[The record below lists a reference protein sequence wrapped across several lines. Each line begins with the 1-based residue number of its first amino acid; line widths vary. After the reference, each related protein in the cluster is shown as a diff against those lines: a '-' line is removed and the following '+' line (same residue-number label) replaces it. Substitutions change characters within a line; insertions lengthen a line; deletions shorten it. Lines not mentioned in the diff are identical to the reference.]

1 MSRKNSMKETYRIGL
16 VGVGQLG
23 SRYLQ
28 GLAKTSLEIEIEVVE
43 PQASAKKT
51 AQERFEQIETG
62 KSKKLTFLDSIDGLS
77 EQLDIVIIS
86 TNSDVRASI
95 VRELLQKKTVGALV
109 LEKVLFQK
117 IRDYQEIEDLLV
129 RKNVKAWVNH
139 ASRASPFYMQL
150 KKLLKGSEHI
160 DLNVMGGGWGMACNS
175 LHFIDTFSFLTDNK
189 DLSLSIVNLSPRIL
203 DAKRAG
209 FKEVTGLLCGRLG
222 ENNFSIH
229 CLESISPLSITI
241 CSENVAVRVD
251 EGNGVYEIAEKA
263 KGWDWQRHQEKIVY
277 FQSET
282 TNLLVEDILLN
293 DKCDLP
299 TYRDAKDLHVPFVT
313 ALLEHMNK
321 YSSVKFESCPIT

>member
-1 MSRKNSMKETYRIGL
+1 MKVEILTAIFTVGIIGA
-16 VGVGQLG
+16 GQLG

-43 PQASAKKT
+43 PQAVARKT
-51 AQERFEQIETG
+51 AQERFEQIQVEHP
-62 KSKKLTFLDSIDGLS
+62 KKLTILDSIDGLS
-77 EQLDIVIIS
+77 RQLDVVIIS

-95 VRELLQKKTVGALV
+95 IKELLEKKTVGALV

-117 IRDYQEIEDLLV
+117 INDYQEIEDLLA
-129 RKNVKAWVNH
+129 RKNIKAWVNH

-150 KKLLKGSEHI
+150 KKMFSGSAHI
-160 DLNVMGGGWGMACNS
+160 DLNVIGGGWGMACNS
-175 LHFIDTFSFLTDNK
+175 LHFIDTFAFLTDNK
-189 DLSLSIVNLSPRIL
+189 ELFLSTEHLSPQIL

-209 FKEVTGLLCGRLG
+209 FKEVTGLLAGRLG
-222 ENNFSIH
+222 RNHFSIH
-229 CLESISPLSITI
+229 CIESPSPLSITI

-263 KGWDWQRHQEKIVY
+263 KDWVWQCHQEKIVY

-293 DKCDLP
+293 GKCDLP
-299 TYRDAKDLHVPFVT
+299 TYSDAKDLHVPFIT
-313 ALLEHMNK
+313 ALLEHINK
-321 YSSVKFESCPIT
+321 YSSAKFESCPIT